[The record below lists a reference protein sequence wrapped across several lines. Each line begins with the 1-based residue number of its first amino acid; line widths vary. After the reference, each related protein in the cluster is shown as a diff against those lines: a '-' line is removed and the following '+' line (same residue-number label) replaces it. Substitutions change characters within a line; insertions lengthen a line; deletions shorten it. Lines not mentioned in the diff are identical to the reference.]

1 MNNIHNDNPDTT
13 TAQQHPTSPASC
25 GRILYFLFSIFIA
38 LCATSANQ
46 KIYYNEHGA
55 DPYPVEG
62 KEESLQSPVS
72 GVANEQF
79 FMNARQQW
87 KTSGDVRKKDYNE
100 KVDGDV
106 DLNELAEISFFRW
119 SFWKKIRLFSPFDY
133 YEHDAVAA
141 GYRNGYSQL
150 HGSMKRSSRS
160 NFFQLKDHI
169 QGKEQND
176 NEKHNDSSNGRDK
189 SFFLN
194 ILTKIQGKFQLIVRS
209 ILTGVLNI
217 LFGSIA
223 HEQQLSNFAEITD
236 VVSQSTPRLIALCN
250 LVLAMT
256 YLLHCIVV
264 DIFLS
269 RGNLAYRAISYNNI
283 NSSNRPFAGASN
295 NNGSIDIAYNGGSS
309 VFIET
314 LGSYFFFKILLVSA
328 IVEPDALDAFILLIW
343 YAVHT
348 FLRSLATL
356 VGEVVAGSV
365 HRGMEIPNRAVLLLT
380 VISAWNICR

>member
-1 MNNIHNDNPDTT
+1 
-13 TAQQHPTSPASC
+13 
-25 GRILYFLFSIFIA
+25 
-38 LCATSANQ
+38 
-46 KIYYNEHGA
+46 
-55 DPYPVEG
+55 
-62 KEESLQSPVS
+62 
-72 GVANEQF
+72 
-79 FMNARQQW
+79 
-87 KTSGDVRKKDYNE
+87 
-100 KVDGDV
+100 
-106 DLNELAEISFFRW
+106 
-119 SFWKKIRLFSPFDY
+119 
-133 YEHDAVAA
+133 
-141 GYRNGYSQL
+141 
-150 HGSMKRSSRS
+150 MKRSSRS

-209 ILTGVLNI
+209 ILTGTLNI

-283 NSSNRPFAGASN
+283 NSRNRPFAGASN

-380 VISAWNICR
+380 VIS